1 MARSNTSP
9 VIRSSLFVIKTLFVI
24 KRVDKS
30 KTRHLIALGQVSKQ

>member
-9 VIRSSLFVIKTLFVI
+9 VIRSSLFVI